1 MSQCGSMTTRH
12 GRPSQVRPR
21 PPSTGR
27 PAPAKVRSRAPSP
40 GRLSAHRRVET
51 TRRLAL
57 PFRLLFI
64 AAVVGLGAGVLFA
77 ATGGV
82 GRVADTVGSTLGGL
96 VSDITSTPTPSV
108 IPPSIA
114 DAPLLTQPDE
124 PYTNEQTVDLVGTV
138 PQDALV
144 EGNRIR
150 IYVAIGEGDPG
161 ILTEIPVGQTVRFVV
176 PQVTLSEGSN
186 AFKATIVSD
195 AGESDP
201 SPVVT
206 YVYDATA
213 PRIVLGAPKNGAVV
227 NAKTVK
233 IQGETQARSEV
244 RATNATTK
252 LTVTGTA
259 DDSGRFSIALPIAAG
274 QNDISVVCIDP
285 AGNHSSVALSV
296 LKGSG
301 ELVASLSASAY
312 SVKRSKLP
320 QRVTLTA
327 SVADPDGRPLEG
339 ARVTFTLAV
348 PGVPAVT
355 SKGILTNGE
364 GTATWTTTIPK
375 GATTGQASATAIVKT
390 SDYGQTTDGTVIN
403 IVK

>member
-1 MSQCGSMTTRH
+1 MTTRH

-27 PAPAKVRSRAPSP
+27 PAPAKAKSRAPSP

-82 GRVADTVGSTLGGL
+82 GRVADVLGNTLGGL
-96 VSDITSTPTPSV
+96 VSDITATPSPSV

-114 DAPLLTQPDE
+114 NAPTLSQPDE

-144 EGNRIR
+144 FGNRIR
-150 IYVAIGEGDPG
+150 IYVAIGDGEPG
-161 ILTEIPVGQTVRFVV
+161 ILTEIPVGQTVRFVI
-176 PQVTLSEGSN
+176 PQVTLSEGPN

-213 PRIVLGAPKNGAVV
+213 PRIVIAAPKNGAVV
-227 NAKTVK
+227 NAKDVK
-233 IQGETQARSEV
+233 VTGETQARSEV
-244 RATNATTK
+244 RITNATTK
-252 LTVTGTA
+252 LSVQGTA
-259 DDSGRFSIALPIAAG
+259 DDSGRFSITVPIAAG

-285 AGNHSSVALSV
+285 AGNHSNVVLSV

-301 ELVASLSASAY
+301 KLVASLTSSAY
-312 SVKRSKLP
+312 SIKRSKLP
-320 QRVTLTA
+320 ERVTLTA
-327 SVADPDGRPLEG
+327 SVADPDGRPMEG
-339 ARVTFTLAV
+339 ARVTFALAV

-355 SKGILTNGE
+355 SKGILTGGD

-375 GATTGQASATAIVKT
+375 GATLGQASATAIVKT
-390 SDYGQTTDGTVIN
+390 SAFGQTTDGTVIN